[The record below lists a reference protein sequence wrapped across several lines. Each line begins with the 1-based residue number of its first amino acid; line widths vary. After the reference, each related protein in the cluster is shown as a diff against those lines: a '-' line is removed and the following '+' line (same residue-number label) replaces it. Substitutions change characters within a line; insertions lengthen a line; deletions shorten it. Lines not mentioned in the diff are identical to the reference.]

1 MEVETMRD
9 DKAVERRET
18 SRTCAGCRARITRED
33 MESSFRVVLGLA
45 DPEGRHEVVVDLAGG
60 SFGRGAHVHAT
71 SACVAKACAG
81 GFSHAFR
88 RPVGANVERV
98 AVALVAAADRRV
110 EGLLLG
116 ARRAGLLAFGEEA
129 KRAAEG
135 NVPLV
140 IVAKDAG
147 GSALGGSFRQAVAD
161 GRVVAWRTK
170 AELGRLFSR
179 EVVAVVAV
187 RHEAVAREIRSALR
201 LAEGV
206 GGLATSS

>member
-1 MEVETMRD
+1 MTEGKLEMAPG
-9 DKAVERRET
+9 KE
-18 SRTCAGCRARITRED
+18 RTCAGCRARIGSAE

-71 SACVAKACAG
+71 AVCVAKACAG

-88 RPVGANVERV
+88 RPVGSKVGVV
-98 AVALVAAADRRV
+98 AEALVAAADRRI

-116 ARRAGLLAFGEEA
+116 ARRAGWLAFGEDA

-135 NVPLV
+135 DLPLV
-140 IVAKDAG
+140 VVAKDAG
-147 GSALGGSFRQAVAD
+147 QSALGGSLRQAVAD
-161 GRVVAWRTK
+161 GRVVAFRTK

-179 EVVAVVAV
+179 ELVAVVAV
-187 RHEAVAREIRSALR
+187 RHTAVAREIRSASR
-201 LAEGV
+201 LAESV
-206 GGLATSS
+206 GGSATSS